1 MKQLVIIIFLSL
13 SAIASFAGYA
23 QETEE
28 TQGGRIVETE
38 THSIFKGLFLRVWE
52 KLKSINPT
60 QKQSAKAAQ
69 VFTVGIRG
77 AESTDTLLKPYWKDD
92 LTQDKAFQ
100 AELQSFSKA
109 QLKLDKGDLENAV
122 KDFEQFLKQYQSS
135 SLRPNALFAQS
146 IGFAGIGNKEKS
158 LALMQLFIDENPN
171 HPLIDDAKQ
180 IVSELSS

>member
-1 MKQLVIIIFLSL
+1 MKRIAVIILITL
-13 SAIASFAGYA
+13 SALGGGSSYA
-23 QETEE
+23 QET
-28 TQGGRIVETE
+28 QGSQIVETE
-38 THSIFKGLFLRVWE
+38 THSIFKGLFFKVWE

-69 VFTVGIRG
+69 IYTAGIRG

-92 LTQDKAFQ
+92 LTQNKAFQ

-122 KDFEQFLKQYQSS
+122 KDFDRFLKQYQSS

-158 LALMQLFIDENPN
+158 LASMQLFIGENPN
-171 HPLIDDAKQ
+171 HLLIDDAKQ

>member
-1 MKQLVIIIFLSL
+1 MKQFAIIIFLTL
-13 SAIASFAGYA
+13 SAVASSGSYA
-23 QETEE
+23 QQ
-28 TQGGRIVETE
+28 TQGGQIVETE
-38 THSIFKGLFLRVWE
+38 THSIFKGLFFKVWE

-69 VFTVGIRG
+69 IYTAGIRG

-100 AELQSFSKA
+100 AELQSFSRA

-122 KDFEQFLKQYQSS
+122 KGFDQFLNEYQNS

-146 IGFAGIGNKEKS
+146 IGFAGIGNKKKS
-158 LALMQLFIDENPN
+158 LASMQLFIDENPN

>member
-1 MKQLVIIIFLSL
+1 MKQLAIIVFFTL
-13 SAIASFAGYA
+13 SAVASFGSYS
-23 QETEE
+23 QE
-28 TQGGRIVETE
+28 TQGGLIVETQ
-38 THSIFKGLFLRVWE
+38 THSVFKGLFFRVWE

-60 QKQSAKAAQ
+60 QKQSAKAVQNYTA
-69 VFTVGIRG
+69 GIRG

-92 LTQDKAFQ
+92 LTQNKAFQ

-122 KDFEQFLKQYQSS
+122 KDFSQFLSEYQSS

-158 LALMQLFIDENPN
+158 LGSMQLFIDENPN

>member
-1 MKQLVIIIFLSL
+1 MKQLAIIIFFTF
-13 SAIASFAGYA
+13 SAVASFGSYS
-23 QETEE
+23 QET
-28 TQGGRIVETE
+28 QSGLIVETE
-38 THSIFKGLFLRVWE
+38 THNVFKGLFFQVWE

-69 VFTVGIRG
+69 IYTAGIRG

-92 LTQDKAFQ
+92 LTQNKAFQ
-100 AELQSFSKA
+100 AELQLFSKA

-122 KDFEQFLKQYQSS
+122 KEFDQFLNEYQSS

-158 LALMQLFIDENPN
+158 LASMQLFIDENPN
-171 HPLIDDAKQ
+171 HPLINDAKQ

>member
-1 MKQLVIIIFLSL
+1 VKQLTIIIFCTL
-13 SAIASFAGYA
+13 SAVASVASYA
-23 QETEE
+23 QETQK
-28 TQGGRIVETE
+28 TQGGQIVETE
-38 THSIFKGLFLRVWE
+38 THSVFKGLFFKVWE

-69 VFTVGIRG
+69 IYTAGIRG

-158 LALMQLFIDENPN
+158 LGSMQLFIDENPD